1 MIRPQLQSVRWWCYQ
16 MLAAAIPSYPML
28 QTVHA
33 ADQRP
38 LRDASLTQTLPSFSS
53 YGMQGIDPL
62 EAEILNR
69 DRDRDG
75 YAQSLGQ

>member
-1 MIRPQLQSVRWWCYQ
+1 
-16 MLAAAIPSYPML
+16 ML
-28 QTVHA
+28 QTIRV

-38 LRDASLTQTLPSFSS
+38 LHDASLTQTLPSFSS
-53 YGMQGIDPL
+53 YEMQGIDPL

-69 DRDRDG
+69 DRDG

>member
-1 MIRPQLQSVRWWCYQ
+1 
-16 MLAAAIPSYPML
+16 MLADAIPTYPML
-28 QTVHA
+28 QTIHG

-53 YGMQGIDPL
+53 YEMQGIGPL
-62 EAEILNR
+62 QADNLKR

-75 YAQSLGQ
+75 YAQRLTSD